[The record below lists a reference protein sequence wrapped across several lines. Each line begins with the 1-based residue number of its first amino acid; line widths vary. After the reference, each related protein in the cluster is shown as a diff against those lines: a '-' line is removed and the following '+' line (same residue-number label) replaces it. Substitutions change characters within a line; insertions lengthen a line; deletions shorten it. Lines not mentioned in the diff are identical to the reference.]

1 MDQTGKNAHP
11 LDHVLRECWTV
22 VNARWGLNMGRKFS
36 TCIISGAALLTISL
50 VNTVQAA
57 PLTEQQARLKAAE
70 WVRGPMFAQDRS
82 LRGPASNKSVAEVLS
97 HIRESLLVVR
107 GNTGYCG
114 VIREPTWILIWDNPE
129 SADWN
134 GGYPVMI
141 NARTGHVLDCR
152 L

>member
-1 MDQTGKNAHP
+1 M
-11 LDHVLRECWTV
+11 
-22 VNARWGLNMGRKFS
+22 
-36 TCIISGAALLTISL
+36 
-50 VNTVQAA
+50 QAA

-82 LRGPASNKSVAEVLS
+82 LRGPAADKSVDDILS

-114 VIREPTWILIWDNPE
+114 IIREPTWILIWDDAA

-134 GGYPVMI
+134 GGYPVMV
-141 NARTGHVLDCR
+141 NARTGNVLDCR
-152 L
+152 S